1 MMLLFVNG
9 FIIAFI
15 CSFSRRRWIR
25 FLSGSAECLHST
37 LYPADTYIGNSAK
50 NFAEAEAM
58 IPTLKKSVAA
68 LVLFLCIFLSADAG
82 ASGRKT
88 VLLLPTLNFTGY
100 EIWESK
106 YYPVNVLEQKMN
118 EYLASLLRRDPF
130 TEVRL
135 LDETGAERWFAGERR
150 PGDYAVQMELFSVLA
165 KEREVLGSFE
175 KGDVSLRVRVY
186 DGRSGQMQD
195 SRIASGKDQRYTF
208 NPGDDRLYFLNAREY
223 PVLEILQTNLFNRIH
238 KDGLDLLRL
247 TPPDKGQK
255 MSRPTWKQFS
265 STSHWQAFKNAI
277 ADAAGGI
284 SGAGEEEF
292 SLTGRII
299 APTADSTPRRREYII
314 TLGREDSL
322 AVGDILQVVRGDS
335 YITVDP
341 ENPVVVVPRVVGNV
355 KVTKLMDSES
365 VVVLLNEKSKDPVQL
380 NDLVKVSSF
389 GTKKAAPLK

>member
-1 MMLLFVNG
+1 
-9 FIIAFI
+9 
-15 CSFSRRRWIR
+15 
-25 FLSGSAECLHST
+25 
-37 LYPADTYIGNSAK
+37 
-50 NFAEAEAM
+50 M

-208 NPGDDRLYFLNAREY
+208 NPGDDRQYFLNAREY

>member
-1 MMLLFVNG
+1 M
-9 FIIAFI
+9 
-15 CSFSRRRWIR
+15 
-25 FLSGSAECLHST
+25 
-37 LYPADTYIGNSAK
+37 NS
-50 NFAEAEAM
+50 
-58 IPTLKKSVAA
+58 TLKKGIMAI
-68 LVLFLCIFLSADAG
+68 LILLFFSLPGTLY
-82 ASGRKT
+82 ASGKKT
-88 VLLLPTLNFTGY
+88 MILLPTLNFTEF
-100 EIWESK
+100 EIWDSK
-106 YYPVNVLEQKMN
+106 FYPVNVLEQKMT

-130 TEVRL
+130 TDVRI
-135 LDETGAERWFAGERR
+135 LDEAAAERWFAGERR
-150 PGDYAVQMELFSVLA
+150 PEDHAVQMELFSVLA

-186 DGRSGQMQD
+186 GGGSGQMQD

-208 NPGDDRLYFLNAREY
+208 NPGDDRLFFLNAREY
-223 PVLEILQTNLFNRIH
+223 PILEILQTNLFNRIH

-277 ADAAGGI
+277 TDAAGGI
-284 SGAGEEEF
+284 AGVSEEGF
-292 SLTGRII
+292 SLTGRIV
-299 APTADSTPRRREYII
+299 APTANSTPRRREYII

-365 VVVLLNEKSKDPVQL
+365 VVVLINEKSKDPVQL
-380 NDLVKVSSF
+380 NDLVRASSF

>member
-1 MMLLFVNG
+1 LF
-9 FIIAFI
+9 
-15 CSFSRRRWIR
+15 FSQRGRQDIP
-25 FLSGSAECLHST
+25 FSAADCLHSIDQ
-37 LYPADTYIGNSAK
+37 LADTYIGYRAK
-50 NFAEAEAM
+50 FFVEAEPM
-58 IPTLKKSVAA
+58 KPTLKMSAVA
-68 LVLFLCIFLSADAG
+68 LVLFLCFLFSADAY
-82 ASGRKT
+82 ASARKT
-88 VLLLPTLNFTGY
+88 VLLLPALNFTDF

-106 YYPVNVLEQKMN
+106 FYPVNVLEQKMT
-118 EYLASLLRRDPF
+118 EHLASLLRRDPF
-130 TEVRL
+130 TDVRI
-135 LDETGAERWFAGERR
+135 LDETGAERWFAGDRR
-150 PGDYAVQMELFSVLA
+150 PGDVAVQMELFSVLA

-175 KGDVSLRVRVY
+175 KADVSLRVRVY
-186 DGRSGQMQD
+186 DGGSGQIQD

-284 SGAGEEEF
+284 SGISDEQF
-292 SLTGRII
+292 SLIGRII
-299 APTADSTPRRREYII
+299 APTAESTPRRREYII
-314 TLGREDSL
+314 TLGRKNSL
-322 AVGDILQVVRGDS
+322 AVGDILQVVRGDT
-335 YITVDP
+335 YVTVDP

-365 VVVLLNEKSKDPVQL
+365 VVVLINEKSKDPVQL
-380 NDLVKVSSF
+380 NDLVRASSF

>member
-1 MMLLFVNG
+1 MRP
-9 FIIAFI
+9 
-15 CSFSRRRWIR
+15 S
-25 FLSGSAECLHST
+25 
-37 LYPADTYIGNSAK
+37 ADTYSGYPAK
-50 NFAEAEAM
+50 NVLEADTMKPTMKTNAVALVFSLCFLFSAEAG
-58 IPTLKKSVAA
+58 V
-68 LVLFLCIFLSADAG
+68 
-82 ASGRKT
+82 SGRKT
-88 VLLLPTLNFTGY
+88 VLLLPTLNFTEY

-106 YYPVNVLEQKMN
+106 FYPVNVLERKMN
-118 EYLASLLRRDPF
+118 EHLASLLRRDPF
-130 TEVRL
+130 TDVRI

-175 KGDVSLRVRVY
+175 KADVSLRVRIY
-186 DGRSGQMQD
+186 DGGSGQMQD
-195 SRIASGKDQRYTF
+195 SRIASGKDKRYTF

-284 SGAGEEEF
+284 SGISEEGF
-292 SLTGRII
+292 ALTGRII
-299 APTADSTPRRREYII
+299 APTADSTARRREYII

-365 VVVLLNEKSKDPVQL
+365 VVVLINEKSRDPVQL
-380 NDLVKVSSF
+380 NDLVRASSF